1 MSGMTDKKR
10 KLTQTEWD
18 IAYRDG
24 KDWAE
29 HGWQLPTEEREASRQ
44 AGVRGEMAR
53 QFILGYLAGCPKS
66 GDVVCAK

>member
-1 MSGMTDKKR
+1 MTKKTEQLSQFEAREWYDKGK
-10 KLTQTEWD
+10 TWAQ
-18 IAYRDG
+18 DG
-24 KDWAE
+24 K
-29 HGWQLPTEEREASRQ
+29 QLPTDEREASRQ